1 MFYFIQIEL
10 ILEFCSKGDL
20 RSYLANHRL
29 EFEKS
34 LQYYCQRGVS
44 EEIAVTNAD
53 EIPNDIRLLYRWTY
67 QV

>member
-20 RSYLANHRL
+20 RSYLANHRF
-29 EFEKS
+29 EFKKA
-34 LQYYCQRGVS
+34 LQCYCQTGVIEAS
-44 EEIAVTNAD
+44 VVTNTQ
-53 EIPNDIRLLYRWTY
+53 EIPHDIRLLYRWTY